1 MKIGLLVP
9 TRNRINFQLTLIS
22 SIITTVNNIENI
34 FLYFGVDDDD
44 PTRQITEKI
53 ANAIPFIKI
62 IPIHNDGKFIGLSRM
77 WNILA
82 ENCTEEIFGY
92 IGDDMIFRTPD
103 WDKMILEEFNHDR
116 LPPDNIKLVHCRDG
130 IQNARL
136 SVNAFLHRK
145 YYEVMGYLCRPE
157 FLVDWSDVWM
167 YKTFKA
173 FDRVTYRDDI
183 YIQHNHRS
191 VTGVPHDTT
200 TKRMLSDNNLE
211 QSTKLWY
218 SLTKERQ
225 NDIIK
230 LMSYIQEDPDWKY
243 VN

>member
-167 YKTFKA
+167 YQTFKV

-191 VTGVPHDTT
+191 VTGVPYDATT
-200 TKRMLSDNNLE
+200 QRMLSNNNLE
-211 QSTKLWY
+211 HSNNMFY
-218 SLTKERQ
+218 SLEKEKKE
-225 NDIIK
+225 DIIK
-230 LMSYIQEDPDWKY
+230 IMKY
-243 VN
+243 LQMR

>member
-167 YKTFKA
+167 YQTFKV

-183 YIQHNHRS
+183 YIQHNHIS
-191 VTGVPHDTT
+191 VTGKPPDDT
-200 TKRMLSDNNLE
+200 TKRMKADNHLELSTN
-211 QSTKLWY
+211 LWY

>member
-167 YKTFKA
+167 YQTFKA

-191 VTGVPHDTT
+191 VTGVPYDATT
-200 TKRMLSDNNLE
+200 QRMLSNNNLE
-211 QSTKLWY
+211 HSNNMFY
-218 SLTKERQ
+218 SLEKEKKE
-225 NDIIK
+225 DIIK
-230 LMSYIQEDPDWKY
+230 IMKY
-243 VN
+243 LQMR